1 MKTTRSVHVIAGV
14 ACLALAA
21 TACGS
26 SEGSSSGDSVS
37 ISVITGSAGAYYE
50 AMACGAEKAAKAA
63 GAKIDVQYPDAYDPI
78 KSESLI
84 RSASVKQPDAMVVVP
99 TDATALTSALSTV
112 GSSGTKLVFADQT
125 TDDPSVAVSQVL
137 TDNEAAGAAAADAM
151 ADAIG
156 GKGKVIIDGAAPGSS
171 SVDERVNGFKDQMA
185 EKYPDVDV
193 LGVEYS
199 QSDASKARSIING
212 TLAKHPDLAGVYV
225 IYETGAIGIG
235 SAIKAGGLTGKVK
248 MVGFDT
254 APTIIEMLEEG
265 VVTATV
271 AQQPA
276 QMGELA
282 VEQALKAIDGEEA
295 DAEVSV
301 PFTVVTKDNLED
313 KDVQAIVNASANQ
326 C

>member
-1 MKTTRSVHVIAGV
+1 MNTTRSAKVLALT

-21 TACGS
+21 SACGDS
-26 SEGSSSGDSVS
+26 DDASGSGKTS
-37 ISVITGSAGAYYE
+37 IALITGSAGAYYE
-50 AMACGAEKAAKAA
+50 AMGCGAKKAADAA
-63 GAKIDVQYPDAYDPI
+63 GASINVQYPDAYDPT
-78 KSESLI
+78 KTESLI

-99 TDATALTSALSTV
+99 TDASALDSALSSV
-112 GSSGTKLVFADQT
+112 SNAGTKLVFADQT

-151 ADAIG
+151 AKSIG
-156 GKGKVIIDGAAPGSS
+156 GKGKVVIDGAAPGSS

-185 EKYPDVDV
+185 AEYPDVEV

-225 IYETGAIGIG
+225 IYEIGAIGIG
-235 SAIKAGGLTGKVK
+235 SAIKSAGLTGKVK

-254 APTIIEMLEEG
+254 APTIIEMMEEG

-276 QMGELA
+276 KMGELA
-282 VEQALKAIDGEEA
+282 VEQALKAVDGDETE
-295 DAEVSV
+295 AEVSV
-301 PFTVVTKDNLED
+301 PFTVVTKDNLKD
-313 KDVQAIVNASANQ
+313 DDVQAIVNASANQ